1 MIVRNIV
8 QEDFVNYKKP
18 SIFISFPY
26 CTFKCN
32 KEACK
37 EVCQNYQLIKEKGI
51 DVSYE
56 RIVEM
61 YLKNPITSAIVF
73 GGLEPF
79 DTYEDLKNLITEFR
93 KYTNDDIVIYTGYNE
108 DEVKNKTALLSK
120 NFANIIVKFGRF
132 MPNTTQHFDEILGVK
147 LFGDNQYAKKI
158 S

>member
-1 MIVRNIV
+1 MKIINIIV
-8 QEDFVNYKKP
+8 EDFVNYKKP
-18 SIFISFPY
+18 SIFIGFPC

-32 KEACK
+32 KEAGK
-37 EVCQNYQLIKEKGI
+37 VVCQNYHLMQEKQI
-51 DVSYE
+51 DISYE
-56 RIVEM
+56 EIVKM
-61 YLKNPITSAIVF
+61 YLENPLTSAIVF

-79 DTYEDLKNLITEFR
+79 DTYEDVKNLIIEFR
-93 KYTNDDIVIYTGYNE
+93 KHTNDEIVIYTGYNE

>member
-1 MIVRNIV
+1 MKIVFLNDYDI
-8 QEDFVNYKKP
+8 VNYKKP
-18 SIFISFPY
+18 SMFIGFPC

-32 KEACK
+32 KESGQN
-37 EVCQNYQLIKEKGI
+37 VCQNYELIKSKLI
-51 DVSYE
+51 DVTYE
-56 RIVEM
+56 EVVKEYIE
-61 YLKNPITSAIVF
+61 NPLTSAIVF

-79 DTYEDLKNLITEFR
+79 DTYEDVKSLIKEFR
-93 KYTNDDIVIYTGYNE
+93 KYTNDEIVIYTGYNE

-120 NFANIIVKFGRF
+120 NFTNIIVKFGRF

>member
-1 MIVRNIV
+1 MKIVFLNDYDI
-8 QEDFVNYKKP
+8 VNYKKP
-18 SIFISFPY
+18 SMFIGFPC

-32 KEACK
+32 KESGK
-37 EVCQNYQLIKEKGI
+37 NVCQNYELIKSKQI
-51 DVSYE
+51 DVTYE
-56 RIVEM
+56 EIVKE
-61 YLKNPITSAIVF
+61 YIENPLTSAIVF

-79 DTYEDLKNLITEFR
+79 DTYEDVKNLIIEFR
-93 KYTNDDIVIYTGYNE
+93 KYTNDEIVIYTGYNE
-108 DEVKNKTALLSK
+108 NEVKNKTALLSK

>member
-120 NFANIIVKFGRF
+120 NFTNIIVKFGRF